1 MSRLPFKGFP
11 GFSVM
16 WAGQFVSLIGT
27 SMTRFALTIWA
38 FQTTGSA
45 TVLALVGFFSFAPAV
60 LFSPLAGVLV
70 DRWPRKSVLIIS
82 DAGAGFATLILLIL
96 AQTGNLAI
104 WHLFLAGAIAST
116 FESFQFPAFSA
127 AITTMVNKE
136 QYART
141 SAMRSVADSASTI
154 IAPIMAGILLTSID
168 LAGIMFID
176 AVTFVIAM
184 GTLALVH
191 IPRLAKSEVSA
202 KKQANLKQ
210 EILYGFGYIWR
221 RPSLLGLQLIFTLIN
236 LLITMAFILLAPMIL
251 GATKNSELS
260 LGTVQMAAGIGG
272 LTGGLLLSIWGGP
285 RRKIHGVLFGM
296 ICSGLL
302 GQTLIGFGQALWTWA
317 LGAFL
322 MMFSFPIVNSS
333 SQAIWQVKVHPSV
346 QGRVF
351 SVRRLIAQLTAPIAM
366 LLAGPLADRLFE
378 PAMMP
383 AGALAPLFGGIIG
396 TAPGSG
402 IRLIFVIT
410 GFLVMIVGALGYA
423 IPVVRDIETILPDH
437 EPDTQVTEAD
447 ETGEHFQESAASAQ
461 LAG

>member
-1 MSRLPFKGFP
+1 
-11 GFSVM
+11 M

-272 LTGGLLLSIWGGP
+272 
-285 RRKIHGVLFGM
+285 VLFGM
-296 ICSGLL
+296 ICSGFL

-322 MMFSFPIVNSS
+322 MMFFFPIVNSS